1 MAEYT
6 GREPEIVAPG
16 EVVLVENRCESPVEI
31 AAGLVFRED
40 GDYIVSVRNGK
51 IDVRKCGCASFKDF
65 DAPPEVIEAYE
76 RNERR
81 LKETMDEFY
90 DVLIAE
96 KRAEIERLKVE
107 IAKMPPLDYDKLAE
121 NPPEYPKKG
130 SADNE
135 NHA

>member
-6 GREPEIVAPG
+6 GRGPEIVAPG
-16 EVVLVENRCESPVEI
+16 ETVLFENRCESPVEI

-51 IDVRKCGCASFKDF
+51 IDVRKCGCASFKDS

-81 LKETMDEFY
+81 LKETVDEFY
-90 DVLIAE
+90 NMLIAE
-96 KRAEIERLKVE
+96 KRAEIERLEAE
-107 IAKMPPLDYDKLAE
+107 IAKMPPFDADKLAAV
-121 NPPEYPKKG
+121 PLVTPKEGK
-130 SADNE
+130 NE
-135 NHA
+135 NAGL